1 MKKYPIF
8 IAVILTVSI
17 FSFILL
23 FPNKKVAQTQYDV
36 GATIFPIY
44 DITKNI
50 AGDALNVGLVLP
62 LGASPHTFEP
72 SPSLVK
78 NFTNTKVI
86 YAVGAGFDDWI
97 DPIINSSK
105 AEKQYV
111 SSGIGLRTMEEDGE
125 TVIDPHYWLTVAN
138 AKIIATSI
146 TNNLSRRYPAY
157 KLTFENNLDKYLS
170 ELDTADNLV
179 REKLLN
185 LQNKNLI
192 TLHDA
197 YYYFADEYS
206 LNIVGT
212 FEPTAGRE
220 PTAQYLIELTQGI
233 QRAGVNTIYS
243 EPQLSVTQIT
253 AFTKDNN
260 LAILELDPIGGTEGR
275 NSFIDLI
282 LYNASQIKKNK

>member
-1 MKKYPIF
+1 MKKYLIF
-8 IAVILTVSI
+8 VAIVITITI

-23 FPNKKVAQTQYDV
+23 APNNKVAETQYSV

-50 AGDALNVGLVLP
+50 TGETLSVGLVLP
-62 LGASPHTFEP
+62 PGASPHTFEP

-78 NFTNTKVI
+78 NFANTDVI

-97 DPIINSSK
+97 DPVINSSS

-111 SSGIGLRTMEEDGE
+111 SSGVSLRTMEEDE
-125 TVIDPHYWLTVAN
+125 VTVIDPHYWLTVAN

-146 TNNLSRRYPAY
+146 ANNLSGRYPAH
-157 KLTFENNLDKYLS
+157 KLTFENNLKNYLAH
-170 ELDTADNLV
+170 LDSVDLEV
-179 REKLLN
+179 RNKLSN
-185 LQNKNLI
+185 IEQKNLI
-192 TLHDA
+192 TLHDS
-197 YYYFADEYS
+197 YYYFAFEYG

-233 QRAGVNTIYS
+233 SRAGVHTIYS
-243 EPQLSVTQIT
+243 EPQLSITQIT
-253 AFTKDNN
+253 AFAKDNN
-260 LAILELDPIGGTEGR
+260 LTILELDPIGGIEGR

-282 LYNASQIKKNK
+282 LYNASQIEKNK